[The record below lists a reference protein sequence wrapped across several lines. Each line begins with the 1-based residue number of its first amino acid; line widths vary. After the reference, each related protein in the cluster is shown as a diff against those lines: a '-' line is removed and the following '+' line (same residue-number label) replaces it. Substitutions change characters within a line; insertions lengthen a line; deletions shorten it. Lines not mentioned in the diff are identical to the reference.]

1 MEIKGIEFKI
11 PNEYDKYLGKILEK
25 VNDNNY
31 IWKIEEDE
39 IYLEQNEN
47 NNNENLFQ
55 NNRYSN
61 VEFQERI
68 FSQKYYMIFA
78 NIKMYLEED
87 NIEINIYEDF
97 IKSKCILILLVTD
110 NEFVEVYSKDQDIL
124 DIIYKNAITNK
135 FKDVMY
141 ISNNNYKRKELSAY
155 SD

>member
-47 NNNENLFQ
+47 NNENLFQ

-87 NIEINIYEDF
+87 NIEINTYEDF

>member
-47 NNNENLFQ
+47 NNENLFQ

-61 VEFQERI
+61 AEFQERI
-68 FSQKYYMIFA
+68 FSQNYYMIFA
-78 NIKMYLEED
+78 NIKMYLKED
-87 NIEINIYEDF
+87 NIEINTYEDF
-97 IKSKCILILLVTD
+97 IKSKCILVLLVTD

-141 ISNNNYKRKELSAY
+141 ISNNNYKRKKFSAY

>member
-47 NNNENLFQ
+47 NNENLFQ

-61 VEFQERI
+61 AEFQERI
-68 FSQKYYMIFA
+68 FSQNYYMIFA

>member
-11 PNEYDKYLGKILEK
+11 PNKYDKYLGKILEK

-39 IYLEQNEN
+39 IYLEQSE

-55 NNRYSN
+55 NNRYN
-61 VEFQERI
+61 NIEFQERI
-68 FSQKYYMIFA
+68 FSQNYYMIFA

-87 NIEINIYEDF
+87 NIEINTYEDF

-135 FKDVMY
+135 FEDVMY
-141 ISNNNYKRKELSAY
+141 ISNNNYKRKKLSAY

>member
-31 IWKIEEDE
+31 IWKIEETE
-39 IYLEQNEN
+39 IYLEQNE

-68 FSQKYYMIFA
+68 FSQNYYMIFA

-87 NIEINIYEDF
+87 NIEINTYEDF

-135 FKDVMY
+135 FEDVMY
-141 ISNNNYKRKELSAY
+141 ISNNNYKRKKLSAY

>member
-47 NNNENLFQ
+47 NNENLFQ

-68 FSQKYYMIFA
+68 FRQKYYMIFA

>member
-47 NNNENLFQ
+47 NNENLFQ

-61 VEFQERI
+61 AEFQERI
-68 FSQKYYMIFA
+68 FSQNYYMIFA
-78 NIKMYLEED
+78 NIKMYLKED
-87 NIEINIYEDF
+87 NIEINTYEDF

-124 DIIYKNAITNK
+124 DIIYKNTITNK

-141 ISNNNYKRKELSAY
+141 ISNNNYKRKKFSAY

>member
-31 IWKIEEDE
+31 IWKIEETE
-39 IYLEQNEN
+39 IYLEQNE

-68 FSQKYYMIFA
+68 FSQNYYMIFA

-87 NIEINIYEDF
+87 NIEINTYEDF

-141 ISNNNYKRKELSAY
+141 ISNNNYKRKKFSAY

>member
-47 NNNENLFQ
+47 NNENLFQ

-68 FSQKYYMIFA
+68 FSQNYYMIFA
-78 NIKMYLEED
+78 NIKMYLKED
-87 NIEINIYEDF
+87 NIEINTYEDF

-124 DIIYKNAITNK
+124 DIIYKNTITNK
-135 FKDVMY
+135 FEDVMY
-141 ISNNNYKRKELSAY
+141 ISNNNYKRKKLSAY

>member
-31 IWKIEEDE
+31 IWKIEETE
-39 IYLEQNEN
+39 IYLEQNE

-141 ISNNNYKRKELSAY
+141 ISNNNYKRKKFSAY

>member
-47 NNNENLFQ
+47 NNENLFQ

-61 VEFQERI
+61 AEFQERI
-68 FSQKYYMIFA
+68 FSQNYYMIFA
-78 NIKMYLEED
+78 NIKMYLKED
-87 NIEINIYEDF
+87 NIEINTYEDF

-141 ISNNNYKRKELSAY
+141 ISNNNYKRKKFSAY

>member
-47 NNNENLFQ
+47 NNENLFQ

-61 VEFQERI
+61 IGFQERI
-68 FSQKYYMIFA
+68 FSRNYYMIFA

-87 NIEINIYEDF
+87 NIEINTYEDF
-97 IKSKCILILLVTD
+97 IKSKCVLILLATD

-135 FKDVMY
+135 FEDVLY
-141 ISNNNYKRKELSAY
+141 ISNNNYKRKKLSAY